1 MKININWNEPIPKAT
16 GKQKR
21 LAYANNSSGQARWV
35 IVHNPASSGKRL
47 RWFLYCMTSEINF
60 SAFGSTFA
68 EAEKNWLDRMQKHID
83 ACQQLMADI
92 KAGKNV

>member
-1 MKININWNEPIPKAT
+1 MKINIKWDKPLPKANKKT
-16 GKQKR
+16 VQR
-21 LAYANNSSGQARWV
+21 TYATNPNGSARWSV
-35 IVHNPASSGKRL
+35 SYDPEGESRH

-60 SAFGSTFA
+60 SATGSTFA
-68 EAEKNWLDRMQKHID
+68 EAEKNWLEKMQKHIE

>member
-1 MKININWNEPIPKAT
+1 MKIKIKWDKPMPKAT
-16 GKQKR
+16 GKQTR
-21 LAYANNSSGQARWV
+21 RAYANNSSGQARWCL
-35 IVHNPASSGKRL
+35 VHNPASSEKRY

-60 SAFGSTFA
+60 SATGSTFA
-68 EAEKNWLDRMQKHID
+68 EVEKNWLEKMERHLE

>member
-1 MKININWNEPIPKAT
+1 MKIKIKWDKPFPKANKNQAQRT
-16 GKQKR
+16 
-21 LAYANNSSGQARWV
+21 YATNPNGSSRWG
-35 IVHNPASSGKRL
+35 ASYDPEKESRH

-60 SAFGSTFA
+60 SATGSTFA
-68 EAEKNWLDRMQKHID
+68 EAEENWLEKMERHLE

>member
-1 MKININWNEPIPKAT
+1 MKIKIKWDKPLPKAKPGQIQRT
-16 GKQKR
+16 
-21 LAYANNSSGQARWV
+21 YATNLNGSSRWGATYD
-35 IVHNPASSGKRL
+35 PEEESRR

-60 SAFGSTFA
+60 SATGSTFA
-68 EAEKNWLDRMQKHID
+68 EAEKNWLAKMQKHID

>member
-1 MKININWNEPIPKAT
+1 MNLKIKWDKPLPKA
-16 GKQKR
+16 K
-21 LAYANNSSGQARWV
+21 SGQIQRTYATNPNGVNRWGV
-35 IVHNPASSGKRL
+35 SYDSEEENKQH

-60 SAFGSTFA
+60 SAWGSTIK
-68 EAEKNWLDRMQKHID
+68 EAKQNWLAKMQKHID